1 MATEELKDKETKAN
15 EESQVSE
22 NPVDEKDQDAGV
34 KEKKPEKDE
43 VKKKKASSGI
53 GKKKPDKVKELEE
66 KLEEQHDKYLRLS
79 ADFDNYRKRTLKEK
93 AEWTTLAGA
102 EIYTS
107 LLPVLDDFER
117 AMASMSSSD
126 DIHAVC
132 QGIELIYN
140 KFRDYLNQQ
149 GIKEIDAIHK
159 EFDTDLHD
167 AVTKIPAPKKNLKG
181 KVVDIIEKGYMLNDK
196 VIRYAKVVV
205 GE

>member
-1 MATEELKDKETKAN
+1 MSTEELKDKEAKIDTENTSK
-15 EESQVSE
+15 EEPAEATEQPAEDKEDSAKE
-22 NPVDEKDQDAGV
+22 D
-34 KEKKPEKDE
+34 KEKK
-43 VKKKKASSGI
+43 KKTTSKA
-53 GKKKPDKVKELEE
+53 GKKKPGKEKELEE
-66 KLEEQHDKYLRLS
+66 KLKEQQDKYLRLS

-93 AEWTTLAGA
+93 AELTKFAGA

-117 AMASMSSSD
+117 AIASMGNSD
-126 DIHAVC
+126 DISAVC

-140 KFRDYLNQQ
+140 KFRDYFDQH
-149 GIKEIDAIHK
+149 GIKEIDALHK
-159 EFDTDLHD
+159 EFDTDVHD

-181 KVVDIIEKGYMLNDK
+181 KVVDVIEKGYMLNDK

>member
-1 MATEELKDKETKAN
+1 MSTEDLKDKE
-15 EESQVSE
+15 SQVIRE
-22 NPVDEKDQDAGV
+22 DQNTEA
-34 KEKKPEKDE
+34 KMEKPEE
-43 VKKKKASSGI
+43 AQAKKKKTTSRP
-53 GKKKPDKVKELEE
+53 GKKKPSKEKELEA
-66 KLEEQHDKYLRLS
+66 KLKEQQDKYLRLS

-93 AEWTTLAGA
+93 VELTKFAGA

-107 LLPVLDDFER
+107 LLPVMDDFDR
-117 AMASMSSSD
+117 AMNSMADSN

-132 QGIELIYN
+132 QGIELIYS

-149 GIKEIDAIHK
+149 GIKEIDALHK
-159 EFDTDLHD
+159 DFDTDVHD
-167 AVTKIPAPKKNLKG
+167 AVTKIPTPKKNLKG

>member
-1 MATEELKDKETKAN
+1 MSTEELKDNEKQVNSKDKAA
-15 EESQVSE
+15 EDHVES
-22 NPVDEKDQDAGV
+22 KDQAAEV
-34 KEKKPEKDE
+34 QEKEPAAAE
-43 VKKKKASSGI
+43 VKKKKTTSRS
-53 GKKKPDKVKELEE
+53 GKKKPNKEKVLEE
-66 KLEEQHDKYLRLS
+66 KLKEQQDKYLRLS

-93 AEWTTLAGA
+93 AELTKFAGA

-126 DIHAVC
+126 DINAVC

-149 GIKEIDAIHK
+149 GIKEIDALHK
-159 EFDTDLHD
+159 EFDTDVHD
-167 AVTKIPAPKKNLKG
+167 AVTKFPAPKKNLKG

>member
-1 MATEELKDKETKAN
+1 M
-15 EESQVSE
+15 
-22 NPVDEKDQDAGV
+22 DEKDQGAGA
-34 KEKKPEKDE
+34 KEKEPEKDE
-43 VKKKKASSGI
+43 VKKKKSSSGT
-53 GKKKPDKVKELEE
+53 GKKKPDKIKELEE

-93 AEWTTLAGA
+93 AEWTKQAGT

-117 AMASMSSSD
+117 AMASMSSSN

-132 QGIELIYN
+132 QGVELIYN

-149 GIKEIDAIHK
+149 GITEIDTMHK

-181 KVVDIIEKGYMLNDK
+181 KVVDVIEKGYMLNDK

>member
-1 MATEELKDKETKAN
+1 MATEESKNKEPKVNAEEQAADTQKEEPKEAEVKQKKAT
-15 EESQVSE
+15 SK
-22 NPVDEKDQDAGV
+22 PGRKKPG
-34 KEKKPEKDE
+34 KEK
-43 VKKKKASSGI
+43 
-53 GKKKPDKVKELEE
+53 ELLE
-66 KLEEQHDKYLRLS
+66 KLKEQQDKYLRLS

-93 AEWTTLAGA
+93 FELSKFAGA

-117 AMASMSSSD
+117 AMSSMGDSE
-126 DIHAVC
+126 DIKAVC

-140 KFRDYLNQQ
+140 KFRDHLKQQ
-149 GIKEIDAIHK
+149 GITEIDAMHK
-159 EFDTDLHD
+159 EFDTDVHD

-181 KVVDIIEKGYMLNDK
+181 KVVDIIEKGYTMNDK